1 MSSINT
7 NLGAMVA
14 LDTLKGIN
22 KNLGM
27 VQNEISTGKSIN
39 TAQDNAAIWSI
50 ATVMETDVAGFEQIA
65 NSLNLGS
72 ATVGVARTASEE
84 VVSEL
89 QGIRDNIIAAQ
100 ESNVDRGKIQTD
112 IDESVKQIQSIVA
125 GAQFN
130 GQNLLNEAGSISIL
144 SSLDRSD
151 AGVTARK
158 ITVDKA
164 NLSTA
169 AGTTDTLASG
179 DAGGLTLE
187 SAASLTVSDGDGS
200 SDDATAITVA
210 TAAAGEAEGNVYEFT
225 FAGET
230 INYTATA
237 TDTQDTIAT
246 NIALAMNAVTAP
258 AGVTDIKATGGVI
271 TMDVADPGV
280 GNPDNV
286 GAVTTD
292 ASTKV
297 DEAGGGLEALAS
309 LSVADDTAAAEAL
322 TNIETLLETAIDA
335 AAQFG
340 SKQNR
345 IDSQINFVSSLGDS
359 LKAGVS
365 TLTDANLEE
374 ASARLQALQVQQQ
387 LGVQA
392 LSIANQAPQALL
404 GLFR

>member
-1 MSSINT
+1 M
-7 NLGAMVA
+7 GAMVA

-39 TAQDNAAIWSI
+39 SAKDNAAIWSI
-50 ATVMETDVAGFEQIA
+50 STVMETDVAGFEQIG

-84 VVSEL
+84 IVSEL
-89 QGIRDNIIAAQ
+89 QDIRDDIIAAQ
-100 ESNVDRGKIQTD
+100 ESNVDRTKIQTD
-112 IDESVKQIQSIVA
+112 IDESVKQIQSIVG

-130 GQNLLNEAGSISIL
+130 GQNLLNESGSISIL
-144 SSLDRSD
+144 SSLDRS
-151 AGVTARK
+151 ASGVEAKK

-179 DAGGLTLE
+179 DAGGLTLA
-187 SAASLTVSDGDGS
+187 SGASLTVAEGDGAT
-200 SDDATAITVA
+200 DDASAVTVT

-237 TDTQDTIAT
+237 TDTQDSIAT
-246 NIALAMNAVTAP
+246 AIAAAMN
-258 AGVTDIKATGGVI
+258 GVASLPTGVSDIKATGGVVS
-271 TMDVADPGV
+271 MDIADPGV
-280 GNPDNV
+280 GNPVNV

-297 DEAGGGLEALAS
+297 DVAGGNLEALTT

-322 TNIETLLETAIDA
+322 TNIEALLTSAIDA

-340 SKQNR
+340 SKQKR
-345 IDSQINFVSSLGDS
+345 IDNQINFVSSLGDS

-392 LSIANQAPQALL
+392 LSIANQAPQSLL
-404 GLFR
+404 SLFR